1 MKSFIPHI
9 SFTLLLGA
17 ALLLSCGKLPSAE
30 TSTEQPSQK
39 GNATV
44 QIEIGSAPQT
54 KSAKD
59 GDTMLNLRVWMVDS
73 NNKVSY
79 YASHTPNAVRDTVT
93 FPDVVRGDYK
103 LYFLANSTALSSYVA
118 GSTIDDSF
126 LKATLSL
133 PSTSATYPTYSDT
146 EGMPLSLTK
155 TCSVG
160 PGINRISAEI
170 VRVCGQ
176 ISVTLKNR
184 TTDKAIYVTG
194 VSLSKR
200 SPSLGYLFQQD
211 DHSSPSGTTY
221 GELQSSSTLTRI
233 EPGAE
238 NKMISCYLF
247 ESCDDA
253 STLSLSIAGGIYEK
267 DDTTVPTVT
276 TVTKSGYKTT
286 GDDDNTIIST
296 SKTYFIASASSPRQ
310 FLKADKDGNLAIED
324 VGSDAELF
332 AKSDITNYLWQFS
345 STSSPEVKNVGT
357 KKYITISVSVSREW
371 SGWSGYTYS
380 ATSSFSFSTSSQ
392 SLSTSTATGRQFYDS
407 DSYNSSSRYD
417 SYYSYLYNNNGTIG
431 VTDPVTSTSSATNT
445 GWYLREATAY
455 EYTVEGLSPDPL
467 DDFDRTSPLS
477 YTDSY
482 GIIQPLEKVCRND
495 KVNIIVNLFYNPQ
508 TSTFDFEVE
517 PWTEKNNETTFD

>member
-30 TSTEQPSQK
+30 TSPEQPSQK

-44 QIEIGSAPQT
+44 QIEIASAPQT

-126 LKATLSL
+126 LKATLAL
-133 PSTSATYPTYSDT
+133 PSSSATYPTYSDT
-146 EGMPLSLTK
+146 EGMPLSLEK
-155 TCSVG
+155 TCNVG
-160 PGINRISAEI
+160 PGVNRISAEI

-176 ISVTLKNR
+176 IIVTLKNR

-211 DHSSPSGTTY
+211 DHSSPTGTTY
-221 GELQSSSTLTRI
+221 GELQSSSALTRI

-247 ESCDDA
+247 ESCDDVTD
-253 STLSLSIAGGIYEK
+253 TLRLSVAGNLYEK
-267 DDTTVPTVT
+267 DEYPTVT
-276 TVTKSGYKTT
+276 TVTKSRYQTT
-286 GDDDNTIIST
+286 GSTTNTTIGST
-296 SKTYFIASASSPRQ
+296 SKYYFLASASSQRQ
-310 FLKADKDGNLAIED
+310 FLKANSTSGALEIED
-324 VGSDAELF
+324 VGTDNELF
-332 AKSDITNYLWQFS
+332 VKDDITNYLWQFGSTGS
-345 STSSPEVKNVGT
+345 STSVKNVGKGT
-357 KKYITISVSVSREW
+357 YINMSITRRGMGS
-371 SGWSGYTYS
+371 YS
-380 ATSSFSFSTSSQ
+380 ASYSLSSSSQ
-392 SLSTSTATGRQFYDS
+392 SLTTNTSTGIQFYS
-407 DSYNSSSRYD
+407 TYSSGSRT
-417 SYYSYLYNNNGTIG
+417 YYSYLYNNSGKIG
-431 VTDPVTSTSSATNT
+431 VTSPTNSTSTATST

-455 EYTVEGLSPDPL
+455 EYTVEGLYPDPL

>member
-30 TSTEQPSQK
+30 TSPEQPSEK

-211 DHSSPSGTTY
+211 DHSSPTGTTY
-221 GELQSSSTLTRI
+221 GELQSSSALTRI

-247 ESCDDA
+247 ESCADVTD
-253 STLSLSIAGGIYEK
+253 TLRLSVAGNLYEK
-267 DDTTVPTVT
+267 DEYPTVT
-276 TVTKSGYKTT
+276 TVTKSSYKTT
-286 GDDDNTIIST
+286 GSTTNTTIGST
-296 SKTYFIASASSPRQ
+296 SKYYFLASASSQRQ
-310 FLKADKDGNLAIED
+310 FLKANSTSGALEIED
-324 VGSDAELF
+324 VGTDNELF
-332 AKSDITNYLWQFS
+332 VKDDITNYLWQFGSTGS
-345 STSSPEVKNVGT
+345 STTVKNVGKGT
-357 KKYITISVSVSREW
+357 YININFSGSGRSR
-371 SGWSGYTYS
+371 T
-380 ATSSFSFSTSSQ
+380 ATASLGSSSQ
-392 SLSTSTATGRQFYDS
+392 SLPTSTSTGMQFYNTYD
-407 DSYNSSSRYD
+407 YTSR
-417 SYYSYLYNNNGTIG
+417 SGWQTTTITYYSYLYNNSGKIG
-431 VTDPVTSTSSATNT
+431 ATSSSASTSSATNT

-455 EYTVEGLSPDPL
+455 EYTVTGLSPDPL

>member
-9 SFTLLLGA
+9 SFTLSFGA

-30 TSTEQPSQK
+30 TSPEQSSQK

-73 NNKVSY
+73 NNKVSQ

-126 LKATLSL
+126 LKATLAL
-133 PSTSATYPTYSDT
+133 PSSSATYPTYSDT
-146 EGMPLSLTK
+146 EGMPLSLAK
-155 TCSVG
+155 TCNVG
-160 PGINRISAEI
+160 PGVNRISAEI
-170 VRVCGQ
+170 VRVCAQ

-247 ESCDDA
+247 ESCDDVTD
-253 STLSLSIAGGIYEK
+253 TLRLSIAGNLYEK
-267 DDTTVPTVT
+267 DEYPTVT
-276 TVTKSGYKTT
+276 TVTKSSYQTT
-286 GDDDNTIIST
+286 GSTTNTDINT
-296 SKTYFIASASSPRQ
+296 SKYYFIANASSQRQ
-310 FLKADKDGNLAIED
+310 FLVANSSGALAISD
-324 VGSDAELF
+324 VGTDAELF
-332 AKSDITNYLWQFS
+332 VKSDITNYLWQFS
-345 STSSPEVKNVGT
+345 TTDSPTTLKNFGTGKYLSIENSSASLSNYSSSVYTGTDTGRYFGYKTSAYSTRTYYLYDNSGQLA
-357 KKYITISVSVSREW
+357 VSRNANQ
-371 SGWSGYTYS
+371 T
-380 ATSSFSFSTSSQ
+380 Q
-392 SLSTSTATGRQFYDS
+392 R
-407 DSYNSSSRYD
+407 
-417 SYYSYLYNNNGTIG
+417 
-431 VTDPVTSTSSATNT
+431 

-455 EYTVEGLSPDPL
+455 EYTVEGLYPDPL